1 MVKLKIKDFNIK
13 IFADGADA
21 QGIYDLNKKDYVKG
35 FTTNPSLMR
44 KAGIKIIKL
53 LHLRF

>member
-21 QGIYDLNKKDYVKG
+21 QGIYDLNKKDYVKVLPQ
-35 FTTNPSLMR
+35 TPP
-44 KAGIKIIKL
+44 
-53 LHLRF
+53 